1 MCSNP
6 ISIHIYFYVKY
17 GYSCIDDIGMMKLN
31 IELVINNL
39 RNCRKQQNMSQEEL
53 AEKAGLSKN
62 YISELER
69 HEKSPSLE
77 TFIKLANALGASA
90 DVLLEDV
97 LVNGYKTH
105 TSLLA
110 DKLEDLP
117 PKKQREIMA
126 VVDIMIKFNK

>member
-1 MCSNP
+1 L
-6 ISIHIYFYVKY
+6 YEKY
-17 GYSCIDDIGMMKLN
+17 GYSCIDDIGMMKMNL
-31 IELVINNL
+31 ELVINNL

-62 YISELER
+62 YISALER

-105 TSLLA
+105 TSLLT

>member
-1 MCSNP
+1 M
-6 ISIHIYFYVKY
+6 
-17 GYSCIDDIGMMKLN
+17 N